1 MKTRAC
7 AAEQSC
13 NGQHSADGP
22 ILGLRVACL
31 SLMPGMQQADLKLE
45 SISLLS
51 RSTAQFLGNADFVL
65 MSTTGPCS
73 YTKASSMTRSTWLQ
87 IHIAMQGWQTG
98 MDPHSKSNGWSRK
111 PYLEQISQGVDSTH
125 LILSAGAR
133 LHDALEHTA
142 SIRAKQQCRP
152 RNC

>member
-22 ILGLRVACL
+22 ILGLCVACL

-65 MSTTGPCS
+65 MSNTGPCS

-87 IHIAMQGWQTG
+87 FDIALRVWYTG
-98 MDPHSKSNGWSRK
+98 TDRQSKSNGWSREL
-111 PYLEQISQGVDSTH
+111 YLEQISQGVDSTH
-125 LILSAGAR
+125 LILSAGAG